1 MSGNPVIDGLVTL
14 ALVAAAGVSLGLLFR
29 ERAVEHRVGSVL
41 HVVMALA
48 MVAMTWG
55 WDAELP
61 YALGAA
67 FFAVS
72 ALLYA
77 ALTVRGRLDAQ
88 RHPRHPSWAE
98 GLHALMFAAMAWM
111 YVAMPQG
118 SGGTGASHHAAH
130 AAALSG
136 LSALVGTLLLAAMV
150 AGACAFAWDRIDP
163 PPDVSADVDGVAVI
177 QHRHVESVGGGLM
190 CAAMAVA
197 MVPMLIT

>member
-1 MSGNPVIDGLVTL
+1 MSGNPVVDGLVTL
-14 ALVAAAGVSLGLLFR
+14 ALLSAAGVSLVLLLR

-55 WDAELP
+55 WDAGLP
-61 YALGAA
+61 YALGAG

-77 ALTVRGRLDAQ
+77 ALTVRGRLDAR
-88 RHPRHPSWAE
+88 RHPRHPSWAQA
-98 GLHALMFAAMAWM
+98 LHALMFAAMAWM

-118 SGGTGASHHAAH
+118 SGGTDAMDHAAH

-136 LSALVGTLLLAAMV
+136 PSALVGTLLLAAMV
-150 AGACAFAWDRIDP
+150 AGALAFTWDRIDP
-163 PPDVSADVDGVAVI
+163 PVDVSVAVDGVAVVR
-177 QHRHVESVGGGLM
+177 HRHVESVGGGLM

>member
-14 ALVAAAGVSLGLLFR
+14 ALLAAAGVSLGLLFR

-48 MVAMTWG
+48 MVAMMWG
-55 WDAELP
+55 WDAGLP

-77 ALTVRGRLDAQ
+77 VLTVRGRLDAQ
-88 RHPRHPSWAE
+88 RHPRHSSWAE
-98 GLHALMFAAMAWM
+98 ALHALMFATMAWM

-118 SGGTGASHHAAH
+118 SSGTGAMHHAAH
-130 AAALSG
+130 AAALSAP
-136 LSALVGTLLLAAMV
+136 SALTGTLLLAAMV
-150 AGACAFAWDRIDP
+150 AGAFAFAWDRFDP
-163 PPDVSADVDGVAVI
+163 PADVSVAVDGVAVV
-177 QHRHVESVGGGLM
+177 QHRHVESLGGGLM

-197 MVPMLIT
+197 MMPMLLT